1 MRNVLAIRMSM
12 AICTSLLILTGCGG
26 GGSPSV
32 GQTKFDRVLPVP
44 GVGAGTNFSFDIADV
59 DTRTNRLYFTDRNNK
74 SVDVYDTRSNT
85 LVTQIMGGFFGVS
98 PLGNDHSGPDGLNV
112 IPQAYIIMVGDV
124 NSVKIIDTSTDKVVG
139 RIGAV
144 LRRLDRDAGRRFRRR
159 DGPYRR
165 T

>member
-1 MRNVLAIRMSM
+1 MYGPRMQLAARAANHTRPKENTMRNVLAIRMSM

-85 LVTQIMGGFFGVS
+85 
-98 PLGNDHSGPDGLNV
+98 
-112 IPQAYIIMVGDV
+112 
-124 NSVKIIDTSTDKVVG
+124 
-139 RIGAV
+139 
-144 LRRLDRDAGRRFRRR
+144 
-159 DGPYRR
+159 
-165 T
+165 